1 MAALPAARPGTRLRV
16 LATTDLG
23 ASLVPIRTSYGLGGT
38 CAGVVELLVRE
49 RERQPTVWLDAGD
62 LVVGP
67 TGMLLGERAW
77 ADIARLPVD
86 AAAAGNHEFDDGVP
100 ALLEAAAGLGFPL
113 LCANLDL
120 GLPGSALLDT
130 PVGGLGVIGLT
141 HPHADRLSR
150 APRPAAGWRERV
162 APLAAELRGRGAAWV
177 VAVLHDGVD
186 WWPSGDPAGPVAAR
200 PDRLAREVT
209 PWADAVDLIVGGHV
223 PAGWTGTL
231 AGTPAVHAAIFAASV
246 AVIDLPEPPG
256 RPGLRGVFPVPPE
269 RPRHRSAAVDAL
281 DAAEAEVA
289 GESAHDWVARP
300 GAARYL
306 PDLIAEALRVATGAD
321 AGFAL
326 AGQHATQGA
335 LDGVVAAL
343 PAGPVTRLDLARLFP
358 YDDRP
363 AVAELH
369 PGELAAVVA
378 AHDAHADP
386 LASGSDGLWWNWARM
401 RAGVAAGT
409 AEPRTVALVP
419 FAVPRL
425 GELLGRELIS
435 RRVDVSL
442 GETLLRVVR

>member
-1 MAALPAARPGTRLRV
+1 MTVLPAARPATRLRV

-38 CAGVVELLVRE
+38 CAGIVTLLERE
-49 RERQPTVWLDAGD
+49 RERQPTLWLDAGD

-67 TGMLLGERAW
+67 AGLLLGERPW
-77 ADIARLPVD
+77 ADIGALPVD

-100 ALLEAAAGLGFPL
+100 ALLDAVPGLGFPL
-113 LCANLDL
+113 LCANADL
-120 GLPGSALLDT
+120 GLPSSVLL
-130 PVGGLGVIGLT
+130 GEGLGVIGLT

-150 APRPAAGWRERV
+150 APRLAAGWRERV
-162 APLAAELRGRGAAWV
+162 APLAAELRGRGAEWV
-177 VAVLHDGVD
+177 VVLLHDGVD
-186 WWPSGDPAGPVAAR
+186 WWPSGDPGDPVAAR
-200 PDRLAREVT
+200 PDRLARQVA
-209 PWADAVDLIVGGHV
+209 PWADAVDLIIGGHV
-223 PAGWTGTL
+223 VAGWTGTL
-231 AGTPAVHAAIFAASV
+231 AGTPAAHAAIFAASV
-246 AVIDLPEPPG
+246 AVIDLPEPPA
-256 RPGLRGVFPVPPE
+256 RAEVRGVFPVPPE
-269 RPRHRSAAVDAL
+269 RPRRRSAAVDAL
-281 DAAEAEVA
+281 DAAGAEVA

-306 PDLIAEALRVATGAD
+306 PDLIAETLRVATGAD

-335 LDGVVAAL
+335 LDGVVAAF

-363 AVAELH
+363 AVAELR
-369 PGELAAVVA
+369 PGELAAAVA
-378 AHDAHADP
+378 AHDAHTDP
-386 LASGSDGLWWNWARM
+386 LARGSDGLWWNWARM
-401 RAGVAAGT
+401 RAGVAAGPG
-409 AEPRTVALVP
+409 EPRTVALVP

-425 GELLGRELIS
+425 GELLGRELTS

>member
-1 MAALPAARPGTRLRV
+1 VAALPAARPGTRLRV

-38 CAGVVELLVRE
+38 CAGVVELLERE

-200 PDRLAREVT
+200 PDRLAREVA

-223 PAGWTGTL
+223 PAG
-231 AGTPAVHAAIFAASV
+231 
-246 AVIDLPEPPG
+246 
-256 RPGLRGVFPVPPE
+256 
-269 RPRHRSAAVDAL
+269 
-281 DAAEAEVA
+281 
-289 GESAHDWVARP
+289 
-300 GAARYL
+300 
-306 PDLIAEALRVATGAD
+306 
-321 AGFAL
+321 
-326 AGQHATQGA
+326 
-335 LDGVVAAL
+335 
-343 PAGPVTRLDLARLFP
+343 
-358 YDDRP
+358 
-363 AVAELH
+363 
-369 PGELAAVVA
+369 
-378 AHDAHADP
+378 
-386 LASGSDGLWWNWARM
+386 
-401 RAGVAAGT
+401 
-409 AEPRTVALVP
+409 
-419 FAVPRL
+419 
-425 GELLGRELIS
+425 
-435 RRVDVSL
+435 
-442 GETLLRVVR
+442 